1 MPTEDRSGTWYAN
14 RQRARAIYS
23 QHLIEQQA
31 LNQGT
36 ANRMN
41 SNGASSG
48 TSTVFYAVGTTSGSG
63 EELAAV
69 LLANSAVPPTPPAPP
84 AAPTAPADVTV
95 AYAPPAAGGIEV
107 SWTASSSY
115 VTPTY
120 TIVASPGDI
129 TKTLIPGTI
138 PETSI
143 KFNEALDGIILGT
156 TYTFVVTAENDIGTS
171 PPSAP
176 SAPIKAITYADPP
189 SGVSAIGGQN
199 GQTTVS
205 WIASIYDGES
215 PITAYTA
222 YSYSSSDPV
231 VHSTG
236 VPGSDTS
243 ALITGLTN
251 GFTYTFYVTSTNAF
265 GEGAESIPSSA
276 ITPLGPPTKPLNVSA
291 TAGLGNAVVTWEA
304 PLNDGGVPIG
314 SYTITSS
321 PPDFSDILT
330 MPFSPLSVIANGLT
344 NGTSY
349 TFTVFATNTKG
360 DSPLS
365 DPSAA
370 VMPVG
375 APDPPTNVVAT
386 PGNAEAFVT
395 WDEPQSYGGS
405 ALISYRAVSI
415 PGNITITTSPSQR
428 SATFS
433 GLINGTSYEFVVFA
447 TNAIGESLPS
457 GGSYPVTPSTVPN
470 APLNAF
476 AIAGNGEAQ
485 VLWDFPVFDGG
496 SAIINFTVISVP
508 ATASGPQTTPDDST
522 TLIFLGLTNGTPYA
536 FTVFATNVSGN
547 SPASALT
554 NPVTP
559 LGFTVPGPPQ
569 TVSASLDAP
578 GKILVSWSA
587 PVSDGGSSILSYK
600 IYADPPDVA
609 PQSVSSAF
617 TTVDFDNTLTNG
629 TLYTFTV
636 TATNAIGESL
646 PSAGATATPAIAP
659 SVPENF
665 TVTPRNQGAI
675 LTWSSPLSTGGP
687 PISFY
692 TGYFFSASVTY
703 TDWVV
708 AGNVFTYV
716 VPDTLTNGTLY
727 SFRVAAV
734 GPGGLPL
741 YISSYAAADATP
753 GLTVADPPN
762 IISVVAGPG
771 TGEVTITITPNIY
784 DGGGVFQNYLVQDV
798 GATFAA
804 TPSSSPA
811 VLAGLLSAATYQF
824 TVKTVTSIGTSAASA
839 PSSSVTV
846 P

>member
-1 MPTEDRSGTWYAN
+1 
-14 RQRARAIYS
+14 
-23 QHLIEQQA
+23 
-31 LNQGT
+31 
-36 ANRMN
+36 
-41 SNGASSG
+41 
-48 TSTVFYAVGTTSGSG
+48 
-63 EELAAV
+63 
-69 LLANSAVPPTPPAPP
+69 
-84 AAPTAPADVTV
+84 
-95 AYAPPAAGGIEV
+95 
-107 SWTASSSY
+107 
-115 VTPTY
+115 
-120 TIVASPGDI
+120 VASPGDI

-143 KFNEALDGIILGT
+143 KFNEALDGIVLGT

-171 PPSAP
+171 PPSTP

-189 SGVSAIGGQN
+189 SGVSAIGGQD

-222 YSYSSSDPV
+222 YSFSLSDPV
-231 VHSTG
+231 LHF
-236 VPGSDTS
+236 TS
-243 ALITGLTN
+243 VRPIDFSATVTGLTN
-251 GFTYTFYVTSTNAF
+251 GVIYIFYVTSTNAF
-265 GEGAESIPSSA
+265 GEGAYGIPSSE

-304 PLNDGGVPIG
+304 PLSDGGVSIG

-330 MPFSPLSVIANGLT
+330 SPFSFPLSVTANGLT

-375 APDPPTNVVAT
+375 APDPPTNVLAT

-405 ALISYRAVSI
+405 PLISYRAVSI
-415 PGNITITTSPSQR
+415 PGDITITTSPSQR

-457 GGSYPVTPSTVPN
+457 GGSSPVTPSTVPT
-470 APLNAF
+470 APLNPF
-476 AIAGNGEAQ
+476 AIAGNTQA
-485 VLWDFPVFDGG
+485 DVFWTAPLSDGG
-496 SAIINFTVISVP
+496 SPIINYTVISVP
-508 ATASGPQTTPDDST
+508 ATTGPQTTPDDST
-522 TLIFLGLTNGTPYA
+522 TLIFLGLTNGTPYT

-559 LGFTVPGPPQ
+559 SGFTVPGPPQ
-569 TVSASLDAP
+569 GTSATLISP
-578 GKILVSWSA
+578 GLITVSWSA
-587 PVSDGGSSILSYK
+587 PVSDGGSSVLSYK

-609 PQSVSSAF
+609 AQSVAAAF
-617 TTVDFDNTLTNG
+617 TTVDFDNTLVNG

-659 SVPENF
+659 SVPQNF

-675 LTWSSPLSTGGP
+675 LTWSPPLSTGGP
-687 PISFY
+687 PILVY
-692 TGYFFSASVTY
+692 TGFFFSGTQIY
-703 TDWVV
+703 NDWVV

-716 VPDTLTNGTLY
+716 VPDILTNGTLY
-727 SFRVAAV
+727 SFRLAAV
-734 GPGGLPL
+734 GPGGVPL
-741 YISSYAAADATP
+741 YLSSYVAADATP

-762 IISVVAGPG
+762 IISVQAGPG
-771 TGEVTITITPNIY
+771 TGEVTIEFAPNIY
-784 DGGGVFQNYLVQDV
+784 DGGGTVSFYLIEDPGNAYSTNVV
-798 GATFAA
+798 
-804 TPSSSPA
+804 SSPA
-811 VLAGLLSAATYQF
+811 VLSPLLSGATFQF
-824 TVKTVTSIGTSAASA
+824 TVKTVTSVGTSAASA